1 MNSPEV
7 NPVWVATLFAYS
19 TGNDKL
25 TTITSPNLSLPFAT
39 VNLNCPLSYPSM
51 NSGIK
56 EMDFLVLK
64 RWFIYQCFA
73 FSSPY

>member
-25 TTITSPNLSLPFAT
+25 TTITSPNLSLPFST
-39 VNLNCPLSYPSM
+39 VNRNSPLSQDSLPT
-51 NSGIK
+51 K
-56 EMDFLVLK
+56 VA
-64 RWFIYQCFA
+64 C
-73 FSSPY
+73 